1 MNISETVD
9 NVIQYIIRMIEK
21 AKGYIDQ
28 VIDFFNMLKDN
39 IEALLEYI
47 DEKIEHIQSII
58 SELKYHEEMAA

>member
-58 SELKYHEEMAA
+58 SELKYHEEVAA

>member
-1 MNISETVD
+1 MNIAETVD

-47 DEKIEHIQSII
+47 DEKIEHFQSII
-58 SELKYHEEMAA
+58 NELKYHEEVAA

>member
-1 MNISETVD
+1 
-9 NVIQYIIRMIEK
+9 MIEK

-58 SELKYHEEMAA
+58 SELKYHEEVAA